1 MTSEATNG
9 HHVPPIASASAPAVV
24 ENTELNRDVVQWG
37 ILTNAHRTGMIIL
50 PFPFSQLELR
60 LNLKKPEP
68 QGPQPACVFSPKAA
82 SLQII
87 D

>member
-37 ILTNAHRTGMIIL
+37 ILTNAGMIIL
-50 PFPFSQLELR
+50 PFQFSQLEL
-60 LNLKKPEP
+60 EEAGAA
-68 QGPQPACVFSPKAA
+68 GPAACLRVFA
-82 SLQII
+82 
-87 D
+87 